1 MNGNIFG
8 DFYGTWG
15 ACGKVVTS
23 SQATHLPPKASL
35 NFSLTAQ
42 NKKGM
47 AAVTSLSVYSFL
59 LLLCSSFL
67 SLFSV
72 DGLLGRGFGDHIE
85 WKTYSEGLKEAQSSH
100 KPVMLIIHKSWCGAC
115 KALKPKFAESKKIE
129 ELSKKFVMINVEDD
143 EEPQDTKFQIDGA
156 YIPRI
161 FMLDSA
167 GRVQKD
173 IYNKKGNPSYKYYYG
188 STPAS
193 K

>member
-42 NKKGM
+42 NKKVM

-59 LLLCSSFL
+59 LLLCTSFL

-72 DGLLGRGFGDHIE
+72 DGLLERGK
-85 WKTYSEGLKEAQSSH
+85 WKTGH
-100 KPVMLIIHKSWCGAC
+100 KISRVLRIN
-115 KALKPKFAESKKIE
+115 ESKLK
-129 ELSKKFVMINVEDD
+129 V
-143 EEPQDTKFQIDGA
+143 
-156 YIPRI
+156 
-161 FMLDSA
+161 
-167 GRVQKD
+167 
-173 IYNKKGNPSYKYYYG
+173 YNSQSNF
-188 STPAS
+188 
-193 K
+193 